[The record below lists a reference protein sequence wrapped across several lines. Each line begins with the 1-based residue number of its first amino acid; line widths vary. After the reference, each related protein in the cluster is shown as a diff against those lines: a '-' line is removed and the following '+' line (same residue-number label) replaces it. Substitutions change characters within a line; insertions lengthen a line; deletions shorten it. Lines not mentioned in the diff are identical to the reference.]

1 MVDTYDQL
9 ILPLL
14 HRMSNLEE
22 LDLSLFIWTKQMFI
36 DGNNLKL
43 NILNHLPLLKKFSF
57 NIVTNTGVGNQFN
70 LSSNEDIQQTLKH
83 FQDRQIF
90 SSVDYFHEKKFS
102 QCHIYSYPY
111 RLKYYDNITNNF
123 PGGIFRSVRS
133 VSLFDERPFEHEFFL
148 QIQKSFPFL
157 EKLILKNNK
166 RQNKKQL
173 PKSISE
179 NENFPMI
186 NYPHLIELD
195 LSQAHKD
202 YYQQFLSDR
211 KTSLPSNIC
220 LCMDYTVLRKVTR
233 NFRRNSTRNNCAKM
247 VFIHFLRKST
257 FPEHLMDYFP
267 YASVC

>member
-1 MVDTYDQL
+1 
-9 ILPLL
+9 
-14 HRMSNLEE
+14 
-22 LDLSLFIWTKQMFI
+22 
-36 DGNNLKL
+36 
-43 NILNHLPLLKKFSF
+43 
-57 NIVTNTGVGNQFN
+57 
-70 LSSNEDIQQTLKH
+70 
-83 FQDRQIF
+83 
-90 SSVDYFHEKKFS
+90 
-102 QCHIYSYPY
+102 
-111 RLKYYDNITNNF
+111 
-123 PGGIFRSVRS
+123 

-211 KTSLPSNIC
+211 KTSLPFNIC
-220 LCMDYTVLRKVTR
+220 LCMDYPVLRKVTR